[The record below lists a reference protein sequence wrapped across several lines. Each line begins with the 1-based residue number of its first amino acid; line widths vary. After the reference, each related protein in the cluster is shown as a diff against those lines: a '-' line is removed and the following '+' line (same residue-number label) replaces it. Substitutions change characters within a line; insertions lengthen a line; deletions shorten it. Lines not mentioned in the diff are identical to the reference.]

1 MQLFINNWSASL
13 ATPVT
18 DSALSLS
25 VDPLLAGLF
34 ASLSGGAYYLLT
46 LAEVNPLGTEVAW
59 ETVKVT
65 AHAGGL
71 LTVER
76 GFEGAP
82 RAWPADTPI
91 TARATAATL
100 AALRDAA
107 PPALELVPA
116 GGAAG
121 QVLTAGAGG
130 ARTWQ
135 TPAAGGGGG
144 GAPTVLGTAHPT
156 EAPPALGAHFVYGDS
171 VYIAVD
177 TAHPEHWR
185 HLLGPRDS
193 QGVYVAVGS
202 PGSILAT
209 RMARQFFISAGGTPG
224 AVLPVVAITLPQWQ
238 VSPGTLL
245 VDVRPEVAG
254 LDTKLTLD
262 FGSAWVVADLLVA
275 PMAELVATRAGNVL
289 SLTLSAAAQ
298 LSLYVEVYPSG
309 AGRALYVEMRAAPSA
324 NFVFLD

>member
-13 ATPVT
+13 VAPIT

-46 LAEVNPLGTEVAW
+46 LAEVNPIGTEVAW

-107 PPALELVPA
+107 PPALGLVPS

-130 ARTWQ
+130 AREWQ

-144 GAPTVLGTAHPT
+144 GASTVLGTAHPT
-156 EAPPALGAHFVYGDS
+156 DAPPALGAHFVFGDS
-171 VYIAVD
+171 VYIAMG

-185 HLLGPRDS
+185 HLLGPRDL
-193 QGVYVAVGS
+193 QGVYVAVGT
-202 PGSILAT
+202 PGTILAT
-209 RMARQFFISAGGTPG
+209 RMARQFVISAEGTPG

-238 VSPGTLL
+238 ASPGMLL
-245 VDVRPEVAG
+245 VDVRPNVAG

-262 FGSAWVVADLLVA
+262 FGSAWVGAELFVA
-275 PMAELVATRAGNVL
+275 PMAGLVATRAGNVL

-298 LSLYVEVYPSG
+298 LSLTVEVYPDG
-309 AGRALYVEMRAAPSA
+309 AGRSLYVEMRAAPSA
-324 NFVFLD
+324 NFVYLE